1 MKNRVTIFFVLL
13 ALAIVSQLLAGER
26 QEIFRKTVP
35 LNGVS
40 QIRVRTTNGAIHV
53 QGNAQLK
60 NEIRI
65 TAYKKGDDGFDPKKV
80 NIVIEPKN
88 GVLQIDVEKLS
99 KRTGGLLSWL
109 LKFGSYNWQVDF
121 ELEIPREMNLN
132 AYSTNGNIQV
142 LNVFGGIEA
151 YTTNGEIECLNVC
164 RVRNISSTN
173 GSINVVFE
181 KIPAHGPMDVSTTN
195 GKIRAILPENSI
207 CNIDAFTSN
216 GQIDCQL
223 PQQFSTFNSPHHLKL
238 RTSAAKA
245 PTLSLKTTNGNISI
259 KQQ

>member
-1 MKNRVTIFFVLL
+1 MKKRVTIFSVLL
-13 ALAIVSQLLAGER
+13 ALTIVGQLLAGEP

-35 LNGVS
+35 LKGIS
-40 QIRVRTTNGAIHV
+40 QIRVRTTNGTIHV

-60 NEIRI
+60 DEVRV
-65 TAYKKGDDGFDPKKV
+65 TAYVKGEEGFDPGKV
-80 NIVIEPKN
+80 NIVVEPKN

-99 KRTGGLLSWL
+99 KKKGGLLSWL
-109 LKFGSYNWQVDF
+109 LKFSSYDWQVDF
-121 ELEIPREMNLN
+121 ELEIPRDMNLN

-142 LNVFGGIEA
+142 LNVYGGIEA

-164 RVRNISSTN
+164 QVRNITSTN

-181 KIPAHGPMDVSTTN
+181 KIPQHGQMDVSTTN
-195 GKIRAILPENSI
+195 GKIRAILPENTI

-238 RTSAAKA
+238 RSSSGKA

-259 KQQ
+259 QQQ